1 MQGHKPLKAILFD
14 LEGTLVESAYQKQPE
29 IIGRL
34 RRATREKLLGLG
46 VSKEALSGLVR
57 SSALRNRSYQWT
69 DDNLGREESERLR
82 AEMEE
87 FMSSWDMGSARQT
100 VLYPDTMG
108 ALAGL
113 SEAGVEMGIVTNT
126 SSKAA
131 GFILDNLRL
140 RRFFRAVVTRSDV
153 ARLKP
158 DPAMIH
164 AAASILRAD
173 VGWLVGD
180 SAFDAGAA
188 VNAGLRSII
197 IRRDG
202 RRPKF
207 EHDCF
212 IESLDEVMSTV
223 LDA

>member
-1 MQGHKPLKAILFD
+1 MKAVLFD
-14 LEGTLVESAYQKQPE
+14 LEGTLVESAYQKSPE
-29 IIGRL
+29 TIGKL
-34 RRATREKLLGLG
+34 RRETKEKLLDLG
-46 VSKEALSGLVR
+46 VPEEALAGLTR
-57 SSALRNRSYQWT
+57 SYALRNRSYQWA
-69 DDNLGREESERLR
+69 DDNLGREESARLR

-87 FMSSWDMGSARQT
+87 FMSSWDMDSARQT

-108 ALAGL
+108 ALADL
-113 SEAGVEMGIVTNT
+113 SDAGVEMGIVTNT

-131 GFILDNLRL
+131 GFILDNLKL

-164 AAASILRAD
+164 AAASILGVD

-188 VNAGLRSII
+188 ANARLRSII
-197 IRRDG
+197 VRRDG
-202 RRPKF
+202 QRPEFK
-207 EHDCF
+207 HDYF
-212 IESLDEVMSTV
+212 IESLDEVVSIV
-223 LDA
+223 LDV